1 MAFALVVVLLLA
13 FGFVLFAIALLLWRT
28 VVAQRTK
35 LAEPLTPARAAAGPP
50 PSSDESSAIPKAAA
64 RSKVER
70 PDASGLE
77 VTKPEELET
86 FASVGGLE
94 VVKAEL
100 RTAMRLLFD
109 TSGLA
114 AQYDIDWNGVL
125 LHGAPGVGKTLMARA
140 CAGEM
145 NVGFIYVSTA
155 DVVSK
160 WIGAGPG
167 RVDAA
172 FEFAKRHT
180 PCILFFDEFDSIA
193 ANRGDEQHVE
203 YRRLTNQLLASLEE
217 HREERGLVVMA
228 ATNAY
233 EELDPAVIRPG
244 RFDRHIEIPLPD
256 LEARLAIFRV
266 HLHSRPLA
274 DDVDLDAL
282 ALATEGWTGAR
293 IEALCDAA
301 ALECAAEATRI
312 SRLVPITQD
321 RLLAEF

>member
-1 MAFALVVVLLLA
+1 MAFSFVLALLVA

-28 VVAQRTK
+28 VVAQRSK
-35 LAEPLTPARAAAGPP
+35 PAVPPTPTAVVRAASKPAAPT
-50 PSSDESSAIPKAAA
+50 SAPRA
-64 RSKVER
+64 KV
-70 PDASGLE
+70 DKHDSTGLE

-86 FASVGGLE
+86 FAAVGGLDA
-94 VVKAEL
+94 VKEEL

-109 TSGLA
+109 ASGLA

-145 NVGFIYVSTA
+145 KVGFVYVSTA

-217 HREERGLVVMA
+217 HRDDRGLVVMA

-256 LEARLAIFRV
+256 LEARLAILRV
-266 HLHSRPLA
+266 HLQARPLA
-274 DDVDLDAL
+274 EDVDLDAL
-282 ALATEGWTGAR
+282 ALSTEGWTGAR

-312 SRLVPITQD
+312 SRLVPITQAH
-321 RLLAEF
+321 LLAEL